1 MLARLTPCSR
11 GRTIAARHPARD
23 HLRHIMHTIKPRNP
37 LACAAILK
45 KGGAHGRSRSG
56 LRQSQKHS
64 LWAELEDWREER
76 DRQPMAADRG
86 QDADEAFFSAEFP
99 KATGRQ
105 SMACC
110 FWALVR

>member
-1 MLARLTPCSR
+1 
-11 GRTIAARHPARD
+11 
-23 HLRHIMHTIKPRNP
+23 MHTIKPRNP

-76 DRQPMAADRG
+76 DRQPMAAKRG
-86 QDADEAFFSAEFP
+86 QDADEAFFSAEHP
-99 KATGRQ
+99 KATGHHP
-105 SMACC
+105 MACC
-110 FWALVR
+110 FWILVHSHNQTLALRAHKAPRHSPASHV